1 MSKTKSQLE
10 AELKELKA
18 RMRTLTQQQAEA
30 AAAAPAVVEE
40 APAEAPAE
48 AHGGLTADFDEL
60 IEVLKHEIE
69 GVPVMTGIAVF
80 GLGVL
85 TGRLLAH

>member
-10 AELKELKA
+10 TELKELKA
-18 RMRTLTQQQAEA
+18 RMRTLAEVQAEA
-30 AAAAPAVVEE
+30 VAAAPAAVAEEE
-40 APAEAPAE
+40 AAPE
-48 AHGGLTADFDEL
+48 AHSGLAADFEEL
-60 IEVLKHEIE
+60 LDVLKRDIE
-69 GVPVMTGIAVF
+69 GVPVMTGITIF

>member
-30 AAAAPAVVEE
+30 AAAAPAVVAEE
-40 APAEAPAE
+40 AAVE
-48 AHGGLTADFDEL
+48 AHGGLTADFEEL

-69 GVPVMTGIAVF
+69 GVPVMTGIAIF

>member
-18 RMRTLTQQQAEA
+18 RMRTLTQAEEA
-30 AAAAPAVVEE
+30 ASAPAPKEE
-40 APAEAPAE
+40 VAPAESVGSLP
-48 AHGGLTADFDEL
+48 ADFDEL
-60 IEVLKHEIE
+60 LDVLKHEIE
-69 GVPVMTGIAVF
+69 EVPVMTGIAIF

>member
-18 RMRTLTQQQAEA
+18 HMRTLTQAQAEA

-40 APAEAPAE
+40 EDPAE
-48 AHGGLTADFDEL
+48 AHGNLAAHFDEL
-60 IEVLKHEIE
+60 LDVLKHEVE
-69 GVPVMTGIAVF
+69 DVPVMTGIAIF

>member
-18 RMRTLTQQQAEA
+18 RMRALTQEQAEA
-30 AAAAPAVVEE
+30 VAAAPAVAEE
-40 APAEAPAE
+40 ESQPA
-48 AHGGLTADFDEL
+48 AHAGLAADFEDL
-60 IEVLKHEIE
+60 IEVLKHEVE
-69 GVPVMTGIAVF
+69 GVPVMTGIAIF